1 MGTKI
6 RDIIDYYADHDVS
19 DEIKE
24 RVLERVSG
32 TQDDKEVNDALSSL
46 WNQAE
51 SACMSEDAISAAY
64 KRLLE
69 VDGAEEETKA
79 KQLHIFHFARFA
91 AIIIPLVMLIAFGKM
106 YIDMSNDLD
115 DMKLISMVQ
124 KHTTNDETQLIA
136 MSDGTKVKLS
146 QSSVLL
152 YPSSFKGAKE
162 RKVFLSGEAF
172 FDIKHDDN
180 KPFHVS
186 TAHFEITDLG
196 TSFAVS
202 SYTNADEVSTT
213 LKTGKIELRII
224 GQEDKVYSMN
234 PNDQLVYNVKTK
246 AVKIQRVAADNDG
259 LSWRNKEIDLN
270 DVTLAEAANIMGS
283 TYGVKFNFVS
293 KRYQNTKITVHFN
306 RGESLAGAMAIVK
319 NLIPGLEYEIKDN
332 EVIVE

>member
-32 TQDDKEVNDALSSL
+32 TQDDKEVNDALRNL
-46 WNQAE
+46 WNKADTAYMDE
-51 SACMSEDAISAAY
+51 EEISAAY
-64 KRLLE
+64 NRLLE

-79 KQLHIFHFARFA
+79 KQLHIFHFAKIA
-91 AIIIPLVMLIAFGKM
+91 AIIIPLVMLIAFGKI

-224 GQEDKVYSMN
+224 GQEDKVYSMS

-259 LSWRNKEIDLN
+259 LSYKRALSLYYLWKRNGISFEDSQCEVQISGSGIRGRGRYNYNANNPKE
-270 DVTLAEAANIMGS
+270 
-283 TYGVKFNFVS
+283 
-293 KRYQNTKITVHFN
+293 
-306 RGESLAGAMAIVK
+306 
-319 NLIPGLEYEIKDN
+319 EIKN
-332 EVIVE
+332 QRIIIQIVPKISNLGDWTKTKSNM

>member
-1 MGTKI
+1 
-6 RDIIDYYADHDVS
+6 
-19 DEIKE
+19 
-24 RVLERVSG
+24 
-32 TQDDKEVNDALSSL
+32 
-46 WNQAE
+46 
-51 SACMSEDAISAAY
+51 
-64 KRLLE
+64 
-69 VDGAEEETKA
+69 
-79 KQLHIFHFARFA
+79 
-91 AIIIPLVMLIAFGKM
+91 MLIAFGKM

-180 KPFHVS
+180 QPFHVS

-224 GQEDKVYSMN
+224 GQEDKVYSMS

-319 NLIPGLEYEIKDN
+319 NLIPGLVYEIKDN